1 MLEVQDPGLGP
12 PDSCSEHSPCLF
24 SHRALEVA
32 VKSQRVGTQQK
43 ERSVAPE
50 MRSSG
55 KGDPPSETNGD
66 APEHRPDAQTS
77 ESRLETSSSSESEVS
92 QTNSGLFPSGQTSV
106 SSGMIWSLA
115 PEDSV
120 PQISN
125 AQAWEIYS
133 LGTQARVEQ
142 QQQGSSVEMTPV
154 SVLKSKSAMEQG
166 QEANREESYD
176 FIARPLWPRKV
187 EYLMTLVGY
196 TLRPFN
202 LWHFVYL
209 WLHKGSVQAWLAQ
222 QRKAVQVDAENKDK
236 PERKEGA
243 GASFFIIYM
252 IMLLFVGIP
261 LLFLEMAIGQ
271 RIHQNRMDS
280 WKIITPWAGGVG
292 YVSFIICF
300 FSSMYM
306 NTVNSWILFY
316 LSHIFQYPVPW
327 EKCPLLKNSSDFDPE
342 CAQTTPSVY
351 FWYRQ
356 TVKVSDRLEDGG
368 PLVLSLSL
376 PLLVCWCLVGAFMI
390 KGLKSLGKVMCVL
403 VSLSFVILFCFV
415 IWSLLLEG
423 AEHGLKHLL
432 VAKVTAV
439 YDLTVWS
446 VAGGQVLFDLGLG
459 FGPIACLSSHMPQ
472 SNNCLYDAFI
482 IAMINLATLFLTTP
496 FILAVLGFWATVL
509 THRCSE
515 KNMEKLSMLVN
526 MGTLPSEAQPPTNL
540 HSDPTSTYN
549 SWLSGLDPNTKS
561 LVLSEVSECNREEWI
576 LQVKEGPGFVFLSFI
591 EVTSFLPRSIFW
603 TILFFLMLLLLGLGT
618 TIGFM
623 QGLIVPLQDSF
634 SFFRKQTKLLIVG
647 ISGLMFLCGLFF
659 TRPSGAYLIRL
670 LSEYWTPMPIIFVI
684 ICENIAVAWACGARR
699 FLGDM
704 KTLVPSF
711 TFRFVSWVWSYLTPV
726 MLLITYVAL
735 LMKLIV
741 KPLTYVAWDSSTSKE
756 VIRHYPSWARILIII
771 FYLVVIIP
779 IPGYLFY
786 CLVHGIPFRP
796 VKSSPRRK
804 SHIVPSKRAQEK
816 SSLR

>member
-1 MLEVQDPGLGP
+1 MLEVQ
-12 PDSCSEHSPCLF
+12 HSPCLF

-209 WLHKGSVQAWLAQ
+209 WLHKGS
-222 QRKAVQVDAENKDK
+222 
-236 PERKEGA
+236 
-243 GASFFIIYM
+243 ASFFIIYM

-684 ICENIAVAWACGARR
+684 SPAHNPPSSLLR